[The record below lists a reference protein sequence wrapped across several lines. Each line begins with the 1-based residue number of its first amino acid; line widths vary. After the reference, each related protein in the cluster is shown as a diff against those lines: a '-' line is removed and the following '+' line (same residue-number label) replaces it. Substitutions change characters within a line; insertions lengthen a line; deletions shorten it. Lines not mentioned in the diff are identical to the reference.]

1 MTDTPPFDG
10 EAKPATPTADVTR
23 RSRLSTA
30 WIGVIVAAVA
40 LVLLLVFILQNRK
53 DVKISFF
60 TFNGSMPL
68 GVALLLAAAGGVLI
82 AGVAAALRIW
92 QLRRR
97 VNKKPNP

>member
-1 MTDTPPFDG
+1 MTDKPPFDG
-10 EAKPATPTADVTR
+10 EVTPATPSPAVTR
-23 RSRLSTA
+23 GSRISAA
-30 WIGVIVAAVA
+30 WIGVIVATVA

-68 GVALLLAAAGGVLI
+68 GVALLLAAAAGVLI
-82 AGVAAALRIW
+82 AAVAASLRIW

-97 VNKKPNP
+97 VNKKQGP